1 MADIDKILNQ
11 APTETIEESAEI
23 IETNPSD
30 LSQLEVETEEEGSEV
45 LSLGGE
51 EGGGEEEDSE
61 EDFAAN
67 LAESLS
73 DEVMSKISNELR
85 AQYEVD
91 LTSRDE
97 WEQAYIKGLDLLG
110 FKYVVRSQPF
120 RGASSVSHPLLAEA
134 VTQFQAGAYKE
145 LLPSGGPVK
154 TAIVGEVT
162 TEVEQQA
169 ERVKEFMNYQIMY
182 KMKEY
187 DPEMDQLLFHL
198 PLAGSAF
205 KKVYYDGN
213 MGRPCS
219 KFIPSE
225 DLVVNYGATDLNDAE
240 RITHQI
246 KISPND
252 LKRQML
258 SGFYRDSDLDVNED
272 ESMYQ
277 SYSQIKE
284 KYDELEGVRKSEY
297 SGQYMLLE
305 MHVELDLEGFE
316 NIDGSGA
323 PTGLKLPY
331 VVTIEQG
338 QGKILSIYRNYA
350 PDDGLFLRKEFF
362 VHYKFLPGLGFYGFG
377 LVHMLGGLTRTATA
391 ALRQLLDAGTL
402 SNLPAGFKARGLRV
416 RDDGEPLQ
424 PGEFRDVDAPNND
437 IRGSLMPLPYK
448 GPDQTLFSLLGYV
461 VDAGRRFAAIA
472 DMKVGD
478 GSQANPVGTT
488 MALLEQGTK
497 VMSGIHKRCHYAQR
511 NEFDLLAKLFAST
524 LPPEYPYSVEGG
536 NRQIKAQDFDDRVD
550 IQPVSDPNIFSSSQR
565 IMMAQTQLQLAQA
578 NPEIHNQ
585 YEAYRRMYEALGVQ
599 AIEAI
604 LPPPAQPQPID
615 PAMENAQSLGLMS
628 LIVFQEQNHEAHIE
642 AHRAFMSSSLVR
654 NNIQVATILQGH
666 IVEHAGA
673 MARLEVMQEIQP
685 QLAKEAEK
693 FGGKIP
699 EDLQVQFNAQI
710 ESQIAIK
717 IAAITDDMVA
727 EEQESLPIGG
737 DDPLVEIKNRE
748 IDIDQQ
754 RLNLKAADDI
764 ALRKIELDRL
774 EQKASV
780 DQQRVQAQY
789 DIADQRTEVQRERID
804 VQRKRVNNEQENR

>member
-11 APTETIEESAEI
+11 APTETIEEEKTEEL
-23 IETNPSD
+23 IETPEIEFEIDEGQENVS
-30 LSQLEVETEEEGSEV
+30 LESGAMDQ
-45 LSLGGE
+45 G
-51 EGGGEEEDSE
+51 

-258 SGFYRDSDLDVNED
+258 SGFYRDSDMDVNED

>member
-11 APTETIEESAEI
+11 APTETIEEEKTEEL
-23 IETNPSD
+23 IETPEIEFEIDEGQENVS
-30 LSQLEVETEEEGSEV
+30 LESGAMDQ
-45 LSLGGE
+45 G
-51 EGGGEEEDSE
+51 

-258 SGFYRDSDLDVNED
+258 SGFYRDSDMDVNED

-316 NIDGSGA
+316 NMDESGA
-323 PTGLKLPY
+323 PTGLKIPY

-654 NNIQVATILQGH
+654 NNIQVSTILQGH

-673 MARLEVMQEIQP
+673 MARIEVMQETAP
-685 QLAKEAEK
+685 QLEIEKQK
-693 FGGKIP
+693 FGGQIP
-699 EDLQVQFNAQI
+699 EELQAQFNTQI

-737 DDPLVEIKNRE
+737 DDPLIEIKNRE

-764 ALRKIELDRL
+764 ALRKIELERL
-774 EQKASV
+774 AQRASI
-780 DQQRVQAQY
+780 DEQRVQAQY

-804 VQRKRVNNEQENR
+804 VQRDRK

>member
-23 IETNPSD
+23 IESNPSD

-51 EGGGEEEDSE
+51 EGGGEEDSE

-666 IVEHAGA
+666 IIEHAGA

-710 ESQIAIK
+710 ESQVAIK

-804 VQRKRVNNEQENR
+804 VQRKRVNNE

>member
-1 MADIDKILNQ
+1 MR
-11 APTETIEESAEI
+11 SAEI
-23 IETNPSD
+23 IESNPSD

-51 EGGGEEEDSE
+51 EGGGEEDSE

-258 SGFYRDSDLDVNED
+258 SGFYRDSDIDVNED

-666 IVEHAGA
+666 IIEHAGA

-710 ESQIAIK
+710 ESQVAIK

-804 VQRKRVNNEQENR
+804 VQRKRVNNE

>member
-1 MADIDKILNQ
+1 MAEIDKILNQ

-23 IETNPSD
+23 IESNPSD

-225 DLVVNYGATDLNDAE
+225 DLVVNYGATDLHDAE

-258 SGFYRDSDLDVNED
+258 SGFYKELDIDVNED
-272 ESMYQ
+272 QSMYQ

-284 KYDELEGVRKSEY
+284 KYDELEGVKKSEY

-316 NIDGSGA
+316 NMDGSGA

-472 DMKVGD
+472 DMKIGD

-536 NRQIKAQDFDDRVD
+536 NRKIKAQDFDDRVD

-666 IVEHAGA
+666 IIEHAGA

-699 EDLQVQFNAQI
+699 EDLQVQFNVQI

-737 DDPLVEIKNRE
+737 EDPLVEIKNRE

-774 EQKASV
+774 EQKASI

-804 VQRKRVNNEQENR
+804 VQRNRK

>member
-1 MADIDKILNQ
+1 MAEIDKILNQ

-23 IETNPSD
+23 IESNPSD

-61 EDFAAN
+61 EDFTAN

-162 TEVEQQA
+162 TEIEQQA

-205 KKVYYDGN
+205 KKVYYDGSL
-213 MGRPCS
+213 GRPCS

-258 SGFYRDSDLDVNED
+258 SGFYKDLDIDVNED

-277 SYSQIKE
+277 SYSQIQD
-284 KYDELEGVRKSEY
+284 KYDELEGVKKSEY

-316 NIDGSGA
+316 NMDGSGA

-666 IVEHAGA
+666 IIEHAGA

-699 EDLQVQFNAQI
+699 EDLQVQFNVQI

-737 DDPLVEIKNRE
+737 EDPLVEIKNRE

-764 ALRKIELDRL
+764 ALRKIELERL
-774 EQKASV
+774 EQKASI

-804 VQRKRVNNEQENR
+804 VQRKRVNNE

>member
-1 MADIDKILNQ
+1 
-11 APTETIEESAEI
+11 
-23 IETNPSD
+23 
-30 LSQLEVETEEEGSEV
+30 
-45 LSLGGE
+45 
-51 EGGGEEEDSE
+51 
-61 EDFAAN
+61 
-67 LAESLS
+67 
-73 DEVMSKISNELR
+73 MSKISNELR

-316 NIDGSGA
+316 NMDESGA
-323 PTGLKLPY
+323 PTGLKIPY

-666 IVEHAGA
+666 IIEHAGA

-764 ALRKIELDRL
+764 ALRKIELERL
-774 EQKASV
+774 EQKASI

-804 VQRKRVNNEQENR
+804 VQRDRK